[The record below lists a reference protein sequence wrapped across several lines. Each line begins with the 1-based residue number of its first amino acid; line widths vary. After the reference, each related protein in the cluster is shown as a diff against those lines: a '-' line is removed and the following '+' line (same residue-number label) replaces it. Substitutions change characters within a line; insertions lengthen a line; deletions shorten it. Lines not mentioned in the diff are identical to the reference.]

1 MDFVLNEN
9 VYKIFDDEKSFFFFK
24 NIIFGYNYKIEQL
37 MIKISIKLKKY
48 IWCVEIQFLFFVKW

>member
-1 MDFVLNEN
+1 MDFIWNEN

-37 MIKISIKLKKY
+37 VMKISIKLKKY
-48 IWCVEIQFLFFVKW
+48 IWCVEKW